1 MWCIVYK
8 LFCMSEILN
17 TLGIFE
23 HKQVKKSKR
32 TGRGRSSG
40 LGKTCGKG
48 QKGQKSRSGVS
59 IKWFEGGQTPL
70 YVRLPRRGF
79 NNIFRVE
86 YTPLN
91 FLHIQ
96 QYIETG
102 ILKKEI
108 TLESLIKA
116 GIIKKNQLV
125 KILAKG
131 DCPKGLKIEA
141 HAFSKTAIE
150 EITNAG
156 GSHTV
161 MGGSDAQ

>member
-1 MWCIVYK
+1 
-8 LFCMSEILN
+8 MSEILKA
-17 TLGIFE
+17 LSLFE
-23 HKQVKKSKR
+23 HKHVKKSKR

-59 IKWFEGGQTPL
+59 ISWFEGGQTPL

-86 YTPLN
+86 YTALN

-96 QYIETG
+96 QYIKSG
-102 ILKKEI
+102 VLKKNI
-108 TLESLIKA
+108 TIDDLTNA
-116 GIIKKNQLV
+116 GIIKGKKLI

-141 HAFSKTAIE
+141 HAFSKSAIE
-150 EITNAG
+150 AIEKAG
-156 GSHTV
+156 GSYTAV
-161 MGGSDAQ
+161 GGSEKEQNA

>member
-1 MWCIVYK
+1 
-8 LFCMSEILN
+8 MSEILN

-23 HKQVKKSKR
+23 HKHVKKSKR

-59 IKWFEGGQTPL
+59 IGWFEGGQTPL

-86 YTPLN
+86 YTALN

-96 QYIETG
+96 QHIESG
-102 ILKKEI
+102 VLKNEI
-108 TLESLIKA
+108 TLENLIQA
-116 GIIKKNQLV
+116 GVIKKNQLV

-141 HAFSKTAIE
+141 HAFSKSAID
-150 EITNAG
+150 EIAKAG

-161 MGGSDAQ
+161 AGESEAQ

>member
-1 MWCIVYK
+1 
-8 LFCMSEILN
+8 MSEILN
-17 TLGIFE
+17 TLGLFE
-23 HKQVKKSKR
+23 HKHVKRTKR

-59 IKWFEGGQTPL
+59 ITWFEGGQTPL

-79 NNIFRVE
+79 NNIFRTE

-96 QYIETG
+96 KHIESGNLT
-102 ILKKEI
+102 KEI
-108 TLESLIKA
+108 TIESLIGA

-131 DCPKGLKIEA
+131 ECPKGLKIEA
-141 HAFSKTAIE
+141 HAFSQSAAE
-150 EITNAG
+150 EIKKSG
-156 GSHTV
+156 GSCTII
-161 MGGSDAQ
+161 GGSDAE